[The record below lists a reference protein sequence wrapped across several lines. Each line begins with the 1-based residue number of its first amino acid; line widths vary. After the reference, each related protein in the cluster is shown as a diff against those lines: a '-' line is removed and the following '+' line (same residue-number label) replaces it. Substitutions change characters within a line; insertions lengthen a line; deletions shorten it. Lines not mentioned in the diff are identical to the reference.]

1 MHNLDL
7 ADLAWRK
14 SSRSVGQGACV
25 ELAVRVDRTLVR
37 DSKNP
42 SGPILAFPQGSV
54 AMFLRELKQ
63 VCPERE

>member
-1 MHNLDL
+1 MHDLDL
-7 ADLAWRK
+7 ADLTWRK

-25 ELAVRVDRTLVR
+25 EMAICVDRTLVR

-42 SGPILAFPQGSV
+42 SGPVLAFRQGSV
-54 AMFLRELKQ
+54 TTFLRALKQ

>member
-1 MHNLDL
+1 LHNLDL
-7 ADLAWRK
+7 ANLTWRK

-42 SGPILAFPQGSV
+42 NGPVLAFPQGSV
-54 AMFLRELKQ
+54 AMFLGALKQ
-63 VCPERE
+63 ACPEHE

>member
-7 ADLAWRK
+7 ADLTWRK

-25 ELAVRVDRTLVR
+25 EMAVRVDRTLVR

-42 SGPILAFPQGSV
+42 SGPVLAFPQGSV
-54 AMFLRELKQ
+54 ATFLRALKQ
-63 VCPERE
+63 VCPEHE

>member
-1 MHNLDL
+1 LHNLEL
-7 ADLAWRK
+7 ADLVWRK

-25 ELAVRVDRTLVR
+25 EMAVRVDRTLVR

-42 SGPILAFPQGSV
+42 SGPVLAFRQGSV
-54 AMFLRELKQ
+54 TTFLRALKQ